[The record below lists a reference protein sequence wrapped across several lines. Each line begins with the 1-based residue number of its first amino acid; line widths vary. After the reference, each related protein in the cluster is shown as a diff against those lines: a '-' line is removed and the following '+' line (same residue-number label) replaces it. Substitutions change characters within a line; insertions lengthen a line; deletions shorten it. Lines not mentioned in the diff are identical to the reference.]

1 MDGSMLRT
9 GVTAADDDASGLSRA
24 DLARDLVRERRSH
37 LLRDTAERLLRGEDP
52 DATVLPMLYRAL
64 AAERIVDASL
74 GFVVTHA
81 EASMELGFI
90 KGFPERM
97 MKSLLTLDFG
107 QAVCGT
113 VAATRQAM
121 HVTNIQ
127 QSTDPLADLV
137 RSAGMTA
144 YACEPLI
151 VGDRLL
157 GTLSFASR
165 TRPSFDPEDLQFFR
179 AIAKHVARAR
189 DRAANR
195 SNRAAHGD
203 GAPETRAVAGELDR
217 AKSA

>member
-1 MDGSMLRT
+1 MRSRT
-9 GVTAADDDASGLSRA
+9 VRTSLTAADHDPSAVAVSPA
-24 DLARDLVRERRSH
+24 DQAKALVRERRSEI
-37 LLRDTAERLLRGEDP
+37 LRDTATRLLRGEDP
-52 DATVLPMLYRAL
+52 DAVVLPMLYRAL

-74 GFVVTHA
+74 GFVVTHVG
-81 EASMELGFI
+81 ETMRLGFI

-97 MKSLLTLDFG
+97 MKSLVTLDFG

-127 QSTDPLADLV
+127 QSLDPLADLV

-151 VGDRLL
+151 IGDRLL

-165 TRPSFDPEDLQFFR
+165 TRRSFDQEDLQFFR

-189 DRAANR
+189 DRAAKNR
-195 SNRAAHGD
+195 GGAGD
-203 GAPETRAVAGELDR
+203 A
-217 AKSA
+217 